1 MENKISAVSFY
12 KPRIEDLWFRQAM
25 LADPDTMSYNA
36 AWGGT
41 IPFPRE
47 DWQDWYDAWTGDPG
61 VRFYRYIATGTSR
74 SFVGEAA
81 WHYDD
86 DLGLYLAD
94 VIISA
99 RCRRQ
104 GFGTAG
110 LQLLCEA
117 ARKAGI
123 PALYDNIAADNPGI
137 GLFLRCG
144 FREEYRTDEIIMLK
158 RDLG

>member
-1 MENKISAVSFY
+1 MENKIAAVSFY

-86 DLGLYLAD
+86 ELGLYLAD

-117 ARKAGI
+117 AKENGVSV
-123 PALYDNIAADNPGI
+123 LYDDIAADNPSWK
-137 GLFLRCG
+137 LFVKNG
-144 FREEYRTDEIIMLK
+144 FEIDYRTDDVVMVKKVL
-158 RDLG
+158 